1 MSTKRGRKPKGDE
14 RMDVTVSAMV
24 DSAMKKRLAENA
36 RDMRVPESHIIRE
49 ALREYLAKRK
59 AA

>member
-1 MSTKRGRKPKGDE
+1 MSTKRGRKPKGDA

-24 DSAMKKRLAENA
+24 DAAMKKRLAENA
-36 RDMRVPESHIIRE
+36 REKRVPEAHIIRE
-49 ALREYLAKRK
+49 ALREYLAKK